1 MNFKNL
7 RTREKLTLGF
17 GVLLALTF
25 LIAIIGVVNM
35 KKINNRTDSIVA
47 IESSQKEFILSR
59 VYMSTYI
66 RLKNDS
72 LADEALKHINES
84 LLLIEDVAKEIDQE
98 KDRALIDEYIKELNV
113 YKDLIAQNKQAV
125 NSQNESIAIRRKLR
139 DQIYEEGNKAGIQE
153 THPVFSY
160 FSLVRLNTAN
170 IMLFN
175 DSSYYSKVQVD
186 LKNMTA
192 LLNSGK
198 AGAMK
203 DAVVQYSKAID
214 NFYKAYLNSD
224 ELIQKQTASGRK
236 ITALSDNLVKQSV
249 GFIDTTTDNAIT
261 FLILITLLS
270 LALGFIT
277 AYIITRYFTIMLKK
291 AATLAETYAKG
302 DLTYK
307 FSSANLEL
315 KDEIG
320 DLARSMKNMGDKIK
334 EVICGINNGAANLS
348 DASEHISSATQ
359 EISKGANEQAAAV
372 EEISSSMEEMSAA
385 ILQNS
390 ENAQKTGVLAQNSA
404 NDMDTMAATGQK
416 SLHSVKEIISKINI
430 INEIAF
436 QTNILALNAAVEAAR
451 AGEQGRGFAVVA
463 AEVRKLAERSRNAA
477 NEIIGLSRESLQ
489 VTEEA
494 EQLMSDL
501 VPKISST
508 ASFVKEI
515 VSSSEEQNSGA
526 SQVNNAIQQLNH
538 ITQENASSSEEL
550 ATSAEELANQA
561 FLLKEMIAYFK
572 VDEEKLISGSL
583 ASAKKFEYISQLPD
597 KVTRKQEKSS
607 LAESKGFKLK
617 LKSNVTDEQFEHF

>member
-125 NSQNESIAIRRKLR
+125 NNQNESIAIRRKLR
-139 DQIYEEGNKAGIQE
+139 DQIYEEGNKAGISE

-170 IMLFN
+170 IILFN

-192 LLNSGK
+192 LLNLGK

-203 DAVVQYSKAID
+203 DAVAQYSKAID
-214 NFYKAYLNSD
+214 SFYKAYLNSD

-277 AYIITRYFTIMLKK
+277 AYIITRYFTVMLKK

-334 EVICGINNGAANLS
+334 EVIRGINNGAASLS

-477 NEIIGLSRESLQ
+477 NEIVGLSRESLQ
-489 VTEEA
+489 VTEET

-561 FLLKEMIAYFK
+561 IQLKEMIAYFK

-583 ASAKKFEYISQLPD
+583 ISAKKVEYISQLPD
-597 KVTRKQEKSS
+597 KVTRKQEKSP